1 MYRIKSLEYD
11 SLFNAPFSP
20 KPEVLHLKKTFVN
33 ITGKPQQTKIVNKE
47 TEKQETENKKVEVKK
62 VLETEEKPTLPDV
75 IVNNTELATLE
86 ELRNVTPKKLFRR
99 KK

>member
-1 MYRIKSLEYD
+1 MYKINNLEYD
-11 SLFNAPFSP
+11 SLFKSTFSP

-62 VLETEEKPTLPDV
+62 VLETEEKPTLPEV

>member
-1 MYRIKSLEYD
+1 MYKINNLEYD
-11 SLFNAPFSP
+11 SLFYAPFSP

-33 ITGKPQQTKIVNKE
+33 IIGEPQQPKIVNK
-47 TEKQETENKKVEVKK
+47 ETENKKVEVKK
-62 VLETEEKPTLPDV
+62 VLETEEKTTLPDV

>member
-20 KPEVLHLKKTFVN
+20 KPEVLHLKKTFAN
-33 ITGKPQQTKIVNKE
+33 ITGELQQTKIVNKE
-47 TEKQETENKKVEVKK
+47 TEKQETEKKVEVKK
-62 VLETEEKPTLPDV
+62 VLETEEKITLPDV

-86 ELRNVTPKKLFRR
+86 EII
-99 KK
+99 